1 MKTKVI
7 INILAAALVTV
18 GCTKAEIE
26 KISVSEKYEVVLS
39 ADCATRTS
47 LAPEANGT
55 RVVLW
60 KGGDLLGLFMQ
71 EDGVSIASAQ
81 NVVARLYNNSLSS
94 GHGFSNGSF
103 VTSLD
108 LNPSKTYTLGIYYPY
123 MTAAGSA
130 EEISHRIPSLQ
141 TQAASG
147 QSKHLG
153 QSGAFAYAT
162 ASFSTP
168 SDMQYYETPVVNFT
182 MDHKTSIMQLSLKA
196 ADADMAG
203 WKVKSVSVTAPEG
216 CHLAGDVTYTP
227 ATDVFALV
235 GNLSQKVTLNIPGGA
250 ILATDTAADLFIV
263 TFPTALAGK
272 DLEITYTLE
281 AADASAVKM
290 LTHTRTVKSE
300 SKALKA
306 GTVHKFEE
314 SLPSADAEGWKYSD
328 ATTFD
333 LSANGTANCYVVS
346 TPGTYSFDATV
357 IGNGR
362 KGILTPISTT
372 FFHTE
377 TPTIAPTQASLL
389 WQTTPGLI
397 TSVSYADGHI
407 TFTKSS
413 EVEYGNALIAA
424 KNASGTILW
433 SWHIWCTELGDLH
446 TYISD
451 YGSFETMDRNLGA
464 TYASSEMVTDND
476 LLLRTVGM
484 YYQWGRKDPYVG
496 PADLSTTTTDDV
508 TARTSYALAPMYDID
523 GNTVA
528 RPNRS
533 GAGGLAGKS
542 ISESIKKPLM
552 MIQTGSATNGD
563 WFAVTANKTGSGP
576 SYRGYSL
583 WGNPEGYD
591 YKNTSKPAAVKT
603 IYDPCPPGYMVPPA
617 EWSLGLKRKSAKAW
631 IGGIYSADGYAT
643 MTFIPYAS
651 RIERYGEKAWNM
663 IKTGDYCG
671 NGNYWY
677 SNFQNGNT
685 YKAMSLMLAY
695 NSTSFTFSDNQGY
708 ALQVRCIQETH

>member
-7 INILAAALVTV
+7 KNILAVSLVIV
-18 GCTKAEIE
+18 GCTEMEIE
-26 KISVSEKYEVVLS
+26 TVSTPEKYQIVLS
-39 ADCATRTS
+39 ADCATKTY
-47 LAPEANGT
+47 LASESDGVRN
-55 RVVLW
+55 VLW

-71 EDGVSIASAQ
+71 EDAVAVADAQ
-81 NVVARLYNNSLSS
+81 NVVARLYNASLSS

-103 VTSLD
+103 VTELT

-123 MTAAGSA
+123 ITAAGSA
-130 EEISHRIPSLQ
+130 EEISHKIPALQ
-141 TQAASG
+141 TQAAEGESR
-147 QSKHLG
+147 HMG

-162 ASFSTP
+162 ASFATP
-168 SDMQYYETPVVNFT
+168 SDMQYYETPVLDFT
-182 MDHKTSIMQLSLKA
+182 MQHKTSTMQLALTA
-196 ADADMAG
+196 ATADMAG
-203 WKVKSVSVTAPEG
+203 WRVKSVSVTAPEG
-216 CHLAGDVTYTP
+216 CALAGDVTYTP

-250 ILATDTAADLFIV
+250 ALSTDDAADLFIV

-272 DLEITYTLE
+272 NLEIAYTLE
-281 AADASAVKM
+281 APDASAVKT
-290 LTHTRTVKSE
+290 LVHTRTVNSE

-306 GTVHKFEE
+306 STVHKFEE
-314 SLPSADAEGWKYSD
+314 SIPSADAEGWKYSD
-328 ATTFD
+328 AASFD

-357 IGNGR
+357 MGNGQE
-362 KGILTPISTT
+362 GILTPVATT

-397 TSVSYADGHI
+397 TSVSYADGRI
-407 TFTKSS
+407 TFVKSS

-433 SWHIWCTELGDLH
+433 SWHIWCTELGALH

-464 TYASSEMVTDND
+464 TYASSEMVTDGE

-496 PADLSTTTTDDV
+496 PADLSTTTTDGV
-508 TARTSYALAPMYDID
+508 TARTSNALAPMYDID
-523 GNTVA
+523 GNTVS
-528 RPNRS
+528 RPSRS

-542 ISESIKKPLM
+542 IAESIKNPLM
-552 MIQTGSATNGD
+552 MIQTGTATNGD
-563 WFAVTANKTGSGP
+563 WFAVTSSKTGSGP
-576 SYRGYSL
+576 QYRGYSL

-617 EWSLGLKRKSAKAW
+617 EWSLGLRRKSAQKW
-631 IGGIYSADGYAT
+631 VGGIYSADNYVT
-643 MTFIPYAS
+643 MTFFPYAS
-651 RIERYGEKAWNM
+651 RIERYGASAWNM
-663 IKTGDYCG
+663 ITSGDYCG

-677 SNFQNGNT
+677 SNYQNANT
-685 YKAMSLMLAY
+685 YKAMSLMLAST
-695 NSTSFTFSDNQGY
+695 STSFTFSDNQGY
-708 ALQVRCIQETH
+708 ALQVRCIQEIH